1 MSKTKEKVKTNIFK
15 ITDTETGKVHYMGRY
30 YITELAKQREITAP
44 TLKELEK
51 KLTTEKNKYN
61 NGILPSNTSLTLEK
75 MILDTLFVY
84 KQNKLKPSSIER
96 YYGIYKKY
104 IKGTQL
110 SKKNINKLQV
120 RDLQLF
126 YNNILKDKGKE
137 NIVININKLVKASL
151 TQAVKLELI
160 SRNVASLVTLP
171 SINKNKKIQIFSDN
185 EIHRLMDTLK
195 KEDLQLQ
202 LIVLIAIT
210 TGMRQGEILGLTWNN
225 IDLDNN
231 IIKIRQTVKQVKK
244 LEIKDGQ
251 IKEGKNEII
260 KTKPKVDSSIRD
272 VFLPKEVCNLLKT
285 HEQNRINN
293 IVFPNSFG
301 GWIDASNFRK
311 HYKNLLK
318 KADIPYLKFH
328 TLRHQYTSTLLKNNV
343 LLKRVQELLGHA
355 TPTTTMNIYMQLS
368 SDDIQTTNTQINNI
382 FSSLL

>member
-1 MSKTKEKVKTNIFK
+1 MSKIKEKVKTNIFK
-15 ITDTETGKVHYMGRY
+15 ITDIETGKVHYMGRY
-30 YITELAKQREITAP
+30 YVAELAKQREITAP

-75 MILDTLFVY
+75 IILDTLFVY

-110 SKKNINKLQV
+110 SKKNINKLQI
-120 RDLQLF
+120 RDLQIF
-126 YNNILKDKGKE
+126 YNNILQEKGKE
-137 NIVININKLVKASL
+137 NIVLNINKLVKASL

-171 SINKNKKIQIFSDN
+171 SINKNKKIPIFSDN
-185 EIHRLMDTLK
+185 EIHKLMDTLK
-195 KEDLQLQ
+195 KEDLQMQ

-210 TGMRQGEILGLTWNN
+210 TGLRQGEILGLTWQNVDLNN
-225 IDLDNN
+225 NL
-231 IIKIRQTVKQVKK
+231 IKVRQTVRQTKK
-244 LEIKDGQ
+244 IEIKDGK
-251 IKEGKNEII
+251 IEEGKNEII
-260 KTKPKVDSSIRD
+260 KTSPKVASSTRD
-272 VFLPKEVCNLLKT
+272 VFIPQEVCNLLKIYKK
-285 HEQNRINN
+285 NKIND

-301 GWIDASNFRK
+301 GWMDASNFRK

-328 TLRHQYTSTLLKNNV
+328 TLRHQYTTTLLKNNV

-382 FSSLL
+382 FSGLL